1 MKRITQSLF
10 EEIQKVTSE
19 QIDEKKN
26 LTHDEDKDGDEDA
39 ADYMMKRRKAGGQSH
54 AQSHAATRKHN
65 EEVEVQ
71 DTADTPIEDKF
82 LTQEEFDTLSEEDQE
97 IYLEQLEQLDE
108 LSKGM
113 QRLARKV
120 IPGQGQKQAGE
131 RAKDQGYSA
140 ALDREA
146 LKYHPDKKLST
157 SMKSSEKAQQRYK
170 RIARGESP
178 FGVKEEVELEEG
190 ISETIIKHNDFV
202 LEITN
207 NPTFADFLNAAKSF
221 VDSEEEAVAVAEAF
235 YAEQDDSII
244 IEAFTRADIDA
255 KVAAHQKAGHTVSM
269 PKFSTKGGEPYA
281 EYVVSDKETKVRRK
295 YIHHG
300 TARRV
305 ENMGTPG
312 KKDKGEK

>member
-1 MKRITQSLF
+1 MKRISQSLF

-19 QIDEKKN
+19 QINEKKN

-54 AQSHAATRKHN
+54 AQAHAATRKHN
-65 EEVEVQ
+65 EEVE
-71 DTADTPIEDKF
+71 IEGL
-82 LTQEEFDTLSEEDQE
+82 LTQEEFDSLSEEEQE
-97 IYLEQLEQLDE
+97 EYLNLLEQLNEYTKL
-108 LSKGM
+108 KK
-113 QRLARKV
+113 LARKF

-146 LKYHPDKKLST
+146 LKYHPDDKKLST

-170 RIARGESP
+170 RISRGEAPFKSSP
-178 FGVKEEVELEEG
+178 NDKGIKEEVELEEG

-202 LEITN
+202 LEITD

-221 VDSEEEAVAVAEAF
+221 VDSDEDAVAVAEAF
-235 YAEQDDSII
+235 FEEQDDSII
-244 IEAFTRADIDA
+244 VEAFTRADIDA

-269 PKFSTKGGEPYA
+269 PKFSNMGGKPHA
-281 EYVVSDKETKVRRK
+281 EYVVTDKETKVRRK

-300 TARRV
+300 TTRRV

>member
-10 EEIQKVTSE
+10 EEIQKVTSN
-19 QIDEKKN
+19 QIEEKKKI
-26 LTHDEDKDGDEDA
+26 DQDKDGDHDF
-39 ADYMMKRRKAGGQSH
+39 ADVAMARRKASGQSH
-54 AQSHAATRKHN
+54 AQAHAATRKHN
-65 EEVEVQ
+65 EEVEI
-71 DTADTPIEDKF
+71 AGL

-97 IYLEQLEQLDE
+97 MYLEHLELLDE

-120 IPGQGQKQAGE
+120 IPGHSKKVGSLGE
-131 RAKDQGYSA
+131 A
-140 ALDREA
+140 
-146 LKYHPDKKLST
+146 
-157 SMKSSEKAQQRYK
+157 SEKQKA
-170 RIARGESP
+170 AREKFLDMVNKKKSGKKYAA
-178 FGVKEEVELEEG
+178 VKEEVELEEG
-190 ISETIIKHNDFV
+190 ISETIIRHNDFA
-202 LEITN
+202 LEITA

-221 VDSEEEAVAVAEAF
+221 VDSEEDAIAVAEAF
-235 YAEQDDSII
+235 YNEQDDSII

-269 PKFSTKGGEPYA
+269 PKFSTKGGEPHA

>member
-10 EEIQKVTSE
+10 EEIQKVTSN
-19 QIDEKKN
+19 QIEEKKKI
-26 LTHDEDKDGDEDA
+26 DQDKDGDHDF
-39 ADYMMKRRKAGGQSH
+39 ADVAMARRKASGQSH
-54 AQSHAATRKHN
+54 AQAHAATRKHN
-65 EEVEVQ
+65 EEVEI
-71 DTADTPIEDKF
+71 AGL

-97 IYLEQLEQLDE
+97 MYLEHLELLDE

-120 IPGQGQKQAGE
+120 IPGHGKKVAGE

-146 LKYHPDKKLST
+146 LKYHPDDKKLQT
-157 SMKSSEKAQQRYK
+157 SQKSSLSAQQRYK
-170 RIARGESP
+170 KIARGESS

-190 ISETIIKHNDFV
+190 ISETIIKHNDFA
-202 LEITN
+202 LEITA

-221 VDSEEEAVAVAEAF
+221 VDSEEDAIAVAESF
-235 YAEQDDSII
+235 YNEQDDSII

-269 PKFSTKGGEPYA
+269 PKFSTKGGEPHA